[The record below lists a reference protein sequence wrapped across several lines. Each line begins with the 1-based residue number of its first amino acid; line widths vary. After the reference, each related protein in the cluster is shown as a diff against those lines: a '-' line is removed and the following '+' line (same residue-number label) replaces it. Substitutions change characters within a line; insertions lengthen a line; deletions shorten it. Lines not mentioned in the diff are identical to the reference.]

1 MGGDTMRQ
9 ERKHPCEEAES
20 VASAMECTGLVPA
33 LQEDEG
39 DDYARQLYAI
49 QLAKQLAKRSDK

>member
-1 MGGDTMRQ
+1 MRQ
-9 ERKHPCEEAES
+9 EKMHPCEAAET

-33 LQEDEG
+33 FREDEG

-49 QLAKQLAKRSDK
+49 QLAKRRDK

>member
-1 MGGDTMRQ
+1 MRQ

-49 QLAKQLAKRSDK
+49 QLAKRSDK